1 MAGARLAFKLRGGIG
16 VAEGRLG
23 ERTKGWFL
31 PFLFIFVAMAY
42 LSFMVSLPL
51 ITPLAWAVLLS
62 FIVFPLF
69 SRMKGMML
77 SLNSDNLP
85 AALVT
90 GMIALLVVIPVVYAG
105 YVAAREGIRIYEV
118 LSEELPEGDFFARFN
133 LSSLLPAFVVDKL
146 QIWAERFPLAE
157 SVRIQAGEW
166 LAVQVASVSRMV
178 LGNTVTVAYYL
189 VVIIVGCFFL
199 LRDGSL
205 IIDYLKDIVPLPA
218 EERDAFFRRAKEVL
232 QAVVYG
238 VIVTAFIQG
247 ILGGAGW
254 WYAGLDSP
262 VFFGFLMVFLAMIPF
277 VGTALL
283 WVPAAGYL
291 LYAGRVGDGVFLILW
306 GIFAV
311 SMADSFIRPL
321 FISGGGKVHLLIV
334 FIGVVGGLASWGF
347 LGLFMGPLVLSLF
360 AFLLESYRA
369 AWRGY
374 MSGRADCGDE

>member
-1 MAGARLAFKLRGGIG
+1 MAEDRLDGKTR
-16 VAEGRLG
+16 
-23 ERTKGWFL
+23 GWFL

-42 LSFMVSLPL
+42 LSFTVSFSL

-69 SRMKGMML
+69 SRTKGMML

-133 LSSLLPAFVVDKL
+133 FTSLLPAFVAEKL
-146 QIWAERFPLAE
+146 QVWAEKFPLAE
-157 SVRIQAGEW
+157 SMREQAGEW
-166 LAVQVASVSRMV
+166 LAIQIANVSRKV

-205 IIDYLKDIVPLPA
+205 IIDYLKDIIPLP
-218 EERDAFFRRAKEVL
+218 EDERDAFFQRAKEVL

-291 LYAGRVGDGVFLILW
+291 LFAGRVGDGVFLILW

-311 SMADSFIRPL
+311 SMADNFIRPL

-360 AFLLESYRA
+360 AFLLESYRV
-369 AWRGY
+369 AWKAHLA
-374 MSGRADCGDE
+374 GRPERPPFGEE